1 MMLPFQSRRRF
12 LKAAALVITSG
23 VLAACANTP
32 SPTSAPASAPPTGA
46 AQKPTAPAPV
56 AATESK
62 PNVGAAAPP
71 AGKPSTSGGGLSGT
85 IELYFPRTAVCRLCA
100 SVDTWNQENPNAKVV
115 DKDVPWNSDKQLAA
129 LAAGQGGPDLYQSDP
144 QEVQRDMLGRKLLD
158 VSDAIQPAA
167 DQYLKYKVEQFRH
180 AKTGKIYAF
189 PWQVAMSVMYYRED
203 ILKKL
208 GMTQFPTGWTWDE
221 HEGLAEK
228 AKKDLNLNTC
238 WVGAG
243 LNDKDTTLF
252 CEMLWQS
259 GGSIVT
265 QDGSDVLLDS
275 PASIEVMTRLQ
286 RWWKKGLLFEGSFY
300 TPPLWSAMRE
310 GILWSTT
317 DVSAFM
323 LGMRDNITKP
333 EDHVGDWRVAPMP
346 AYVKG
351 GARTAGEGGG
361 GLAAPAHTKNPDLV
375 KAFGKFTTT
384 DLRATMPTMQQ
395 GTVLSAIS
403 SFTDSKALDIT
414 FSVTG
419 PQKVHQVYAEL
430 IKEMPNTYYLSPG
443 WAEVR
448 HILAQAML
456 SVVRGESDATQGMR
470 KIAQDARKV
479 NERWVKLLAQE

>member
-1 MMLPFQSRRRF
+1 MRSLHRSRRRF
-12 LKAAALVITSG
+12 LRSAALVGAAG
-23 VLAACANTP
+23 VLAACAGTP
-32 SPTSAPASAPPTGA
+32 STPTAGAPSPAPA
-46 AQKPTAPAPV
+46 QKADA
-56 AATESK
+56 S
-62 PNVGAAAPP
+62 AAAPS
-71 AGKPSTSGGGLSGT
+71 AKPGAIGGGLSGT

-100 SVDTWNQENPNAKVV
+100 SVDIWNEEHPNARVV
-115 DKDVPWNSDKQLAA
+115 DKDVPWSGEKQLAA

-158 VSDAIQPAA
+158 LTEVVQPSA
-167 DQYLKYKVEQFRH
+167 DQYLKYKIEQFRH

-189 PWQVAMSVMYYRED
+189 PWQVAMSVTYYRDD

-208 GMTQFPTGWTWDE
+208 GMNELPNGWTWDD
-221 HEGLAEK
+221 HELLAEK

-243 LNDKDTTLF
+243 QNDKDTTLF
-252 CEMLWQS
+252 CEMLWQA
-259 GGSIVT
+259 GGSIVSKDGT
-265 QDGSDVLLDS
+265 QVLLDS
-275 PASIEVMTRLQ
+275 PISVEVMQRLQ

-300 TPPLWSAMRE
+300 TPPLWSAMRQ

-317 DVSAFM
+317 DVSAWM

-346 AYVKG
+346 AWTKG
-351 GARTAGEGGG
+351 GPRTAGEGGG
-361 GLAAPAHTKNPDLV
+361 GLASPAHTKNPDLV

-395 GTVLSAIS
+395 GTVLSALS
-403 SFTDSKALDIT
+403 SFTDPKALDIT

-430 IKEMPNTYYLSPG
+430 IKEMPTTYYLSPG

-448 HILAQAML
+448 HVLAQAML
-456 SVVRGESDATQGMR
+456 SVVRGETDAAQGMK
-470 KIAQDARKV
+470 KIAEDARKV
-479 NERWVKLLAQE
+479 NDRWVKLLAQE